1 MNPTAMD
8 GEVRSDNLE
17 SHCGVDI
24 WKLSGR
30 LGDLLRE
37 SHGRLGNVQ
46 VLNHDLIQLLLSYTA
61 VGARK
66 GLLCGHLWI
75 QIPGHRL
82 SL

>member
-1 MNPTAMD
+1 MD
-8 GEVRSDNLE
+8 GKVRSDNLK

-30 LGDLLRE
+30 LGDLRHMGVTWE
-37 SHGRLGNVQ
+37 TWLGNVQ